1 MADTFIDIASYQ
13 SVTDAGA
20 VARTGIAGA
29 WVKLTGELGY
39 ENPKRDQQVN
49 SLRDDGLAVGGYH
62 FGDPR
67 VDPAV
72 QARHFC
78 TDAQRLRLLDEGS
91 LFPMFDAENAESVGL
106 RWSSPAQLN
115 HYIGVWSS
123 VLRSE
128 FGGLDYLVYG
138 SESWFTSGWID
149 PDVWSDDHAWNWV
162 ANYNG
167 RPGVLTLGWNHPQDA
182 LHQWRSDGVPFP
194 GISANGLDVN
204 VALRGHTRESLTIGE
219 NVPNIS
225 QTDLDKLLTAAEK
238 VTHLFTVTD
247 DDRPLPIGSPDDLAG
262 HVLSLRGLQERMRNA
277 EAIDRVAIANIETVV
292 NQILNGQTTGP
303 QVTLTDAQAQAGFES
318 LGAQLAAQ
326 SGEALEDLY
335 QKLVDTN
342 SVDAVREVFAQY
354 VGRAT
359 VELDFQ
365 RDRIDETQGQ

>member
-39 ENPKRDQQVN
+39 ENPKRVQQVE
-49 SLRDDGLAVGGYH
+49 SLRAAGLAVGGYH

-67 VDPAV
+67 VDPVV
-72 QARHFC
+72 QARHFGA
-78 TDAQRLRLLDEGS
+78 DAEARGVLDEGS

-128 FGGLDYLVYG
+128 FGGLDFLVYG

-167 RPGVLTLGWNHPQDA
+167 RPGILTLGWNHPQDA

-225 QTDLDKLLTAAEK
+225 PTDLDKLLAAAEK
-238 VTHLFTVTD
+238 VTHNYKVTD
-247 DDRPLPIGSPDDLAG
+247 GTPARPLPLDVADDVVG
-262 HVLSLRGLQERMRNA
+262 HVMSERARLEQFIEGWRLMNTA
-277 EAIDRVAIANIETVV
+277 VANIETLA
-292 NQILNGQTTGP
+292 NQIRDALENLAVAGQTQEGF
-303 QVTLTDAQAQAGFES
+303 DALFRTSPLAKGLLRE
-318 LGAQLAAQ
+318 GAVF
-326 SGEALEDLY
+326 
-335 QKLVDTN
+335 VDN
-342 SVDAVREVFAQY
+342 DPPNPP
-354 VGRAT
+354 VG
-359 VELDFQ
+359 
-365 RDRIDETQGQ
+365 G